1 MELLVTSLGPVVCG
15 LTVFLWVPHHFIYTM
30 KKVRWVVSLLSS
42 LPKVEMAILKVL
54 RALAVFVI
62 S

>member
-1 MELLVTSLGPVVCG
+1 MELLVTSLGPVACG
-15 LTVFLWVPHHFIYTM
+15 LTVFFWEPHHLIYTM

-54 RALAVFVI
+54 QALAVFVI

>member
-1 MELLVTSLGPVVCG
+1 MFFWE
-15 LTVFLWVPHHFIYTM
+15 PHHLIYTM

-42 LPKVEMAILKVL
+42 LPKVGMAILKVL
-54 RALAVFVI
+54 QALAVFVI